1 VNPFLEG
8 GGRDLREG
16 IDGEDEGLEQV
27 VVGREPKENRRRK
40 TEPEE
45 KEIFR
50 NLTLSS
56 QASPEMTLSLQ
67 AF

>member
-27 VVGREPKENRRRK
+27 VVGREPKENRRR
-40 TEPEE
+40 
-45 KEIFR
+45 
-50 NLTLSS
+50 NLILSS
-56 QASPEMTLSLQ
+56 QASPDMTLSLQ

>member
-1 VNPFLEG
+1 MNPFLEG

-27 VVGREPKENRRRK
+27 VVGREPKENRRR
-40 TEPEE
+40 
-45 KEIFR
+45 
-50 NLTLSS
+50 NLILSS
-56 QASPEMTLSLQ
+56 QASPDMTLSLQ